1 MRKNQIIEKDCNYKL
16 KLIKKKDKRL
26 GNNLNNKLKESLN
39 WGQGEDVEWSKR
51 IRNITDFKMNMYS
64 SVKLLKSKDR

>member
-26 GNNLNNKLKESLN
+26 GNNLNNKLKEEKLN
-39 WGQGEDVEWSKR
+39 
-51 IRNITDFKMNMYS
+51 
-64 SVKLLKSKDR
+64 